1 MTAKSPAFQ
10 CYSRDVAQRIKRLST
25 EERGAYLTLWLWS
38 WTEGPLPA
46 APGELARIAE
56 VSLQRMRAML
66 PALRTLL
73 EEREGHLVFP
83 DLEQQRT
90 QQEQHRKKRQHAAET
105 RWGGHRDR
113 APAPLASRNGSGM
126 NGSTS
131 GPKLEGGKV
140 SNRVSTSDARAMH
153 VECSAVAVATAGK
166 TNPPTTSTASA
177 RAPEGGWGMAAEEI
191 IGRDDWW
198 HGEPTDLRRQLLP
211 AVMARRT
218 AKDPSATV
226 WGAIKYVL
234 RQPRAGTEHAAAAN
248 GNGKS
253 PEAPP
258 LPPELLEPFQR
269 FSALPKPERERWT
282 ERGRRKAPG
291 NLTGEDLERAILVC
305 ALREFAAAERAPPSH
320 QAA

>member
-1 MTAKSPAFQ
+1 VTAKSPAFQ
-10 CYSRDVAQRIKRLST
+10 CYSRDVLVRVSRLSA
-25 EERGAYLTLWLWS
+25 EAAGAYLRIWMTLW
-38 WTEGPLPA
+38 TENPPRA
-46 APGELARIAE
+46 DVDTMASLAG
-56 VSLQRMRAML
+56 VSTKKMRAIM
-66 PALRTLL
+66 PELL
-73 EEREGHLVFP
+73 EMFEVREGRLFSA
-83 DLEQQRT
+83 DLEEQRDH
-90 QQEQHRKKRQHAAET
+90 QEKNRQKKQRAAGLSWDS
-105 RWGGHRDR
+105 RR
-113 APAPLASRNGSGM
+113 RNGSPM
-126 NGSTS
+126 HIVKNGQGQNGAES
-131 GPKLEGGKV
+131 
-140 SNRVSTSDARAMH
+140 SNGAETPHASASH
-153 VECSAVAVATAGK
+153 VQSPAVAVSTAGK